1 MNNSGL
7 KLKRKFIHLKP
18 GVVSLRRSGRSY
30 SEIRKIYPIPKS
42 TLSDWLK
49 NIKIDPSIRTELEKR
64 AYEKLREEA
73 RKKRERAL
81 KLRQA
86 IEDQSKKEIK
96 EITDEELKLI
106 GTALFWAEE
115 ARENDNI

>member
-1 MNNSGL
+1 M
-7 KLKRKFIHLKP
+7 
-18 GVVSLRRSGRSY
+18 
-30 SEIRKIYPIPKS
+30 
-42 TLSDWLK
+42 SDWLK

-64 AYEKLREEA
+64 VYEKLREEA
-73 RKKRERAL
+73 KKKRERAL

-106 GTALFWAEE
+106 GSALFWAEGSKKT
-115 ARENDNI
+115 